1 MDEDISL
8 DRRWGTAVNTLRSG
22 DKAGALYI
30 FKSLSKGG
38 EPAACREIGN
48 IYEFGGGGVE
58 QDIREAI
65 SWYKEA
71 LNKDNDGYAC
81 IGLARIYYYGKLGE
95 PDYLRALSYL
105 QVVEDNDLPLA
116 NLMMGRLYRFGK
128 GVDASHTRA
137 REYYEKAANKGN
149 LFASKE
155 LGLLEIES
163 RNYMKGV
170 IMLIKGF
177 FKSVFI
183 GMKNIHDPRIKN
195 C

>member
-1 MDEDISL
+1 MDEEISL
-8 DRRWGTAVNTLRSG
+8 DRRWGAAVDTLRSG

-65 SWYKEA
+65 SWYEKA
-71 LNKDNDGYAC
+71 LNAMNDGHAC

-95 PDYLRALSYL
+95 PDYLKAFSYL
-105 QVVEDNDLPLA
+105 EIIEANDLPLA
-116 NLMMGRLYRFGK
+116 NLMLGRMYRLGK
-128 GVDASHTRA
+128 GVELD
-137 REYYEKAANKGN
+137 YYKAKEFYDRSAKKGN

-155 LGLLEIES
+155 LGLLEIQS
-163 RNYMKGV
+163 KNY
-170 IMLIKGF
+170 IKGIALLV
-177 FKSVFI
+177 KSFI
-183 GMKNIHDPRIKN
+183 EAVMVGMKDVNNPRIKN
-195 C
+195 I